1 MSNNL
6 LSHIWELKQFYSQ
19 GINLNR
25 RGGSLQDST
34 VNKMIQRVSLF
45 LWFVKKVKRVEPVLA
60 ICGNACM
67 VQHFIRFTSE
77 KQKIKVITCSRYIS
91 TFFSVIKFLN
101 TSPVSPSVTDR
112 SMEQLSTLR
121 RQLEGEHRKQ
131 RLFEQATRPLVD
143 RKVVHPESMQLCRE
157 LKWQLEQLR
166 GLE

>member
-91 TFFSVIKFLN
+91 TFFSIIKFPN
-101 TSPVSPSVTDR
+101 TSPESPSVTDR
-112 SMEQLSTLR
+112 SMEQISTLR
-121 RQLEGEHRKQ
+121 RTLEGEHRKQ
-131 RLFEQATRPLVD
+131 RLFEQATRALVN
-143 RKVVHPESMQLCRE
+143 R
-157 LKWQLEQLR
+157 
-166 GLE
+166 